1 MSNFTFNVVGLD
13 PLLQRL
19 KNAPRQIVE
28 EVDGELEAAA
38 DAIAGRAI
46 KDANKFKDEGGLQR
60 GISVAKDKELQY
72 RVVSA
77 AKYSPFMEWGTK
89 KQVSIPSS
97 LTSYAAQFKGFKGG
111 SKEEFLKAITGWVR
125 RKGIRFQGV
134 VKGRTKKLTIAQT
147 AYIIYRSILAKG
159 VKPQP
164 FFFHNL
170 EIERPLLLKRVETI
184 LKEI

>member
-38 DAIAGRAI
+38 DAIARRAI
-46 KDANKFKDEGGLQR
+46 KDAPTDEGGIRR
-60 GISVAKDKELQY
+60 GINVAKDKELQY
-72 RVVSA
+72 RVVSS
-77 AKYSPFMEWGTK
+77 AKYSPFVEWGTK

-97 LTSYAAQFKGFKGG
+97 LTSYAAQFKGIKGG